1 MKIILMLLLAVNGG
15 FAWAQT
21 NAPGTTAP
29 ATNAPPAQ
37 TVIDSKYWQFDGNTR
52 QGIYLGDVVVTNP
65 KGVLHCGQL
74 IVDLPPDGSHPTN
87 IVAVTNV
94 VIDAL
99 DEKGQTNHITADKA
113 VYTYSVVN
121 SVTNETIVF
130 TGGDPMPKVET
141 PQFTGLGDPLTFD
154 LITKK
159 YSASNFK
166 TIFKQPPGLGNG
178 TNASP
183 FNFLK

>member
-1 MKIILMLLLAVNGG
+1 MLLLAFNGG
-15 FAWAQT
+15 LAWAQT
-21 NAPGTTAP
+21 NAPATSLST
-29 ATNAPPAQ
+29 TNAPEPQ
-37 TVIDSKYWQFDGNTR
+37 TDIYSEHGYFDGNTR
-52 QGIYLGDVVVTNP
+52 QMIYQGNVVATDA
-65 KGVLHCGQL
+65 KATLHCGQL
-74 IVDLPPDGSHPTN
+74 TVDLPPDGGHPTN
-87 IVAVTNV
+87 IVALTNV
-94 VIDAL
+94 VIVAT
-99 DEKGQTNHITADKA
+99 DEKGQTNIITADKA
-113 VYTYSVVN
+113 VYAYSVVN

-166 TIFKQPPGLGNG
+166 TIFKQPPGSGNG

>member
-1 MKIILMLLLAVNGG
+1 MKIFFTLLLAASCGV
-15 FAWAQT
+15 AWAQT
-21 NAPGTTAP
+21 NAPVKTAG
-29 ATNAPPAQ
+29 AEQ
-37 TVIDSKYWQFDGNTR
+37 TEITSKSWQFDGNTR
-52 QGIYLGDVVVTNP
+52 QGIYSGSVVVTDP
-65 KGVLHCGQL
+65 KAVLHCEQL
-74 IVDLPPDGSHPTN
+74 TVDLPPDGGHPTN
-87 IVAVTNV
+87 IVALTNV
-94 VIDAL
+94 VIVAT
-99 DEKGQTNHITADKA
+99 DEKGQTNIITADKA
-113 VYTYSVVN
+113 VYAYSVVN

-166 TIFKQPPGLGNG
+166 TIFKQPPGFGNG

>member
-1 MKIILMLLLAVNGG
+1 MKIFSILLLAVNCSVV
-15 FAWAQT
+15 WAQT
-21 NAPGTTAP
+21 NAPVKTPVEQQIEIT
-29 ATNAPPAQ
+29 
-37 TVIDSKYWQFDGNTR
+37 SKNWQFDGNTR
-52 QGIYLGDVVVTNP
+52 QMIYLGSVVVTNP
-65 KGVLHCGQL
+65 KAVLHCEQL
-74 IVDLPPDGSHPTN
+74 IVDLPPDGGHPTN
-87 IVAVTNV
+87 IVAITNV

-99 DEKGQTNHITADKA
+99 DGKSQTNHITADKA

-121 SVTNETIVF
+121 SVTNEAIVF
-130 TGGDPMPKVET
+130 TGGDPMPKVEN
-141 PQFTGLGDPLTFD
+141 PQFTGLGDPLTYN

-166 TIFKQPPGLGNG
+166 TIFKQSPSSGNG